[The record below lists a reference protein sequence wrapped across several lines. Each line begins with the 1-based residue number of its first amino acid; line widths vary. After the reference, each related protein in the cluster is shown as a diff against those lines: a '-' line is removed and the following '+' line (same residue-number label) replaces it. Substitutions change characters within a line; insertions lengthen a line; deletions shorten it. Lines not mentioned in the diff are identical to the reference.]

1 MRGGCVPCG
10 SFVSL
15 PWMLPKP
22 SLFCRCFFRLTG
34 LQGLPLRFGASTVML
49 SPEGWE
55 SGLGTLAEA
64 GVEVVEFCAEF
75 GPDSREVAT
84 FDYTDPYAVERAA
97 AALYENGLALHS
109 IHAPI
114 FLRQATEDTENTEG
128 ERYGGRQGRAEPLPS
143 VTSVR
148 SVAGRSLDGLIQSH
162 FACIDACA
170 ALGGRFVVTQDMA
183 EELPPE
189 EPHLASREALSRLAD
204 YAADHG
210 CVFAIEN
217 GAEDPQGFERLA
229 ETVHALAHPGLGIC
243 LDLGHAQVW
252 GHRDV
257 PRAVREA
264 GRALRDLGLMTCH
277 VHDNLGVSDDHLPPG
292 DGVIPWAAV
301 LREFALAGYQGPLV
315 LELHSG
321 GQAREVTELLT
332 RSMEFLASFTNTNT
346 TETRRHGGRLS

>member
-1 MRGGCVPCG
+1 
-10 SFVSL
+10 
-15 PWMLPKP
+15 
-22 SLFCRCFFRLTG
+22 
-34 LQGLPLRFGASTVML
+34 ML

-55 SGLGTLAEA
+55 SGLGALAEA

-97 AALYENGLALHS
+97 AALRENGLGLHS

-114 FLRQATEDTENTEG
+114 FLRQATEDTEA
-128 ERYGGRQGRAEPLPS
+128 ERRGKRQEAAEPLPS
-143 VTSVR
+143 VS
-148 SVAGRSLDGLIQSH
+148 SGLSGASCSLDGLIQSH

-170 ALGGRFVVTQDMA
+170 ALGGRFIVTQDMA

-217 GAEDPQGFERLA
+217 GAENPEAFDRLV

-257 PRAVREA
+257 PRAVREV
-264 GRALRDLGLMTCH
+264 GQALRDMGLMTCH

-301 LREFALAGYQGPLV
+301 LKEFALARYQGPLM

-332 RSMEFLASFTNTNT
+332 RSMEFLASLTNTNT
-346 TETRRHGGRLS
+346 TETRRHGGRSS